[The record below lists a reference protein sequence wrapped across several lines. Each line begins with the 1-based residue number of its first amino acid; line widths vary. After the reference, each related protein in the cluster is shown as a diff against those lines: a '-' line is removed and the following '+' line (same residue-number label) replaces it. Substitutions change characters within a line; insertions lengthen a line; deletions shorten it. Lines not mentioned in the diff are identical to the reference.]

1 MKKLVS
7 LFGKETSLNVLLNNK
22 AKEYAEEKGIEYV
35 WSPMNPFT
43 EEAAVE
49 ALKDADA
56 GLIDVE
62 TYDKSIFS
70 KIHEKTKLL
79 IRFGV
84 GFDAVNLQ
92 DAAEYG
98 IKVARTQ
105 GANATGVAEYALL
118 LIMALRRKLLSGN
131 RGVREGDWTKEI
143 GNETVG
149 STVGILG
156 FGAVGKTFAKLLQ
169 GFGCRVL
176 AYDTWQ
182 DQKAAEELGVEFVD
196 AETVFR
202 ESDAITVHLAFND
215 DTHFFV
221 NKERLSLMKPGS
233 VIVNTS
239 RGPVIDEQ
247 ALTEALQSGR
257 LGGAGLD
264 VFIEEPLSLKSEL
277 IKLDNVI
284 LSPHVASSTFESLWN
299 IYKMAIDITDDFYNN
314 KKSENINKCY
324 LN

>member
-1 MKKLVS
+1 MENKKKSGLSFTKFLIQNNTYIIFAILFIVCCVLSSNFLTIMNLKNIALQQAAPILVALGMLFVVVTGGIDLSVGSVMAFGASFTAILIKNMNVPFLLAILAAMVLSMAMGCFTGVLVAYAKMQGFVAS
-7 LFGKETSLNVLLNNK
+7 LAMMT
-22 AKEYAEEKGIEYV
+22 I
-35 WSPMNPFT
+35 
-43 EEAAVE
+43 
-49 ALKDADA
+49 
-56 GLIDVE
+56 
-62 TYDKSIFS
+62 
-70 KIHEKTKLL
+70 
-79 IRFGV
+79 
-84 GFDAVNLQ
+84 
-92 DAAEYG
+92 
-98 IKVARTQ
+98 AR
-105 GANATGVAEYALL
+105 GVAEYALL

-221 NKERLSLMKPGS
+221 NKERLSLMKPDNSGYVMRLYVTS
-233 VIVNTS
+233 VGRA
-239 RGPVIDEQ
+239 RGYS
-247 ALTEALQSGR
+247 A
-257 LGGAGLD
+257 
-264 VFIEEPLSLKSEL
+264 
-277 IKLDNVI
+277 
-284 LSPHVASSTFESLWN
+284 
-299 IYKMAIDITDDFYNN
+299 
-314 KKSENINKCY
+314 
-324 LN
+324 

>member
-1 MKKLVS
+1 
-7 LFGKETSLNVLLNNK
+7 
-22 AKEYAEEKGIEYV
+22 
-35 WSPMNPFT
+35 MNPFT

-70 KIHEKTKLL
+70 KIHERTKLL

-149 STVGILG
+149 STVGILELS
-156 FGAVGKTFAKLLQ
+156 VKPLQ
-169 GFGCRVL
+169 NCFRAL
-176 AYDTWQ
+176 AAGYWPT
-182 DQKAAEELGVEFVD
+182 
-196 AETVFR
+196 
-202 ESDAITVHLAFND
+202 IT
-215 DTHFFV
+215 
-221 NKERLSLMKPGS
+221 
-233 VIVNTS
+233 
-239 RGPVIDEQ
+239 
-247 ALTEALQSGR
+247 GR
-257 LGGAGLD
+257 
-264 VFIEEPLSLKSEL
+264 IKRQLK
-277 IKLDNVI
+277 N
-284 LSPHVASSTFESLWN
+284 
-299 IYKMAIDITDDFYNN
+299 
-314 KKSENINKCY
+314 
-324 LN
+324 